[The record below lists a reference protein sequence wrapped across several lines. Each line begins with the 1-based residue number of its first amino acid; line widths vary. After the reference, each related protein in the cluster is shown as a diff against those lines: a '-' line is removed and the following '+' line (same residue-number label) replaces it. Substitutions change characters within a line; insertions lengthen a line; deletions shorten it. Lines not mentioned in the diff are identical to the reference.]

1 MGFRTAYKL
10 RGLYPRGPIITRGTL
25 RQAIYALAD
34 KMNTFCICWFL
45 ILPSK
50 IQNEFRGVVISQDQ
64 LPPATAQN
72 FHLTLH
78 GVNIDI
84 SWNLILI
91 SLRKQLTFCN
101 ATFALP
107 IKVWEMSNTLARYSC
122 DVHYT
127 DLGSASEC
135 MAENLFLTNQKQ
147 YPDLGGS
154 YFMGKPEVVLQNV
167 SCFILRLHIS
177 QNKWK
182 WRPYMFLVNLDV
194 LTQLYVSSSLAEEPI
209 VLQLLQ
215 RQSWASDG

>member
-1 MGFRTAYKL
+1 MKNNWEKGGVGGGGLLERGALIEDLQNIFAMGFRTAYKL
-10 RGLYPRGPIITRGTL
+10 RGLYLRGPIITRGTL

-107 IKVWEMSNTLARYSC
+107 IKV
-122 DVHYT
+122 
-127 DLGSASEC
+127 
-135 MAENLFLTNQKQ
+135 
-147 YPDLGGS
+147 
-154 YFMGKPEVVLQNV
+154 
-167 SCFILRLHIS
+167 
-177 QNKWK
+177 
-182 WRPYMFLVNLDV
+182 
-194 LTQLYVSSSLAEEPI
+194 
-209 VLQLLQ
+209 
-215 RQSWASDG
+215 